1 MMHIKPFG
9 VAALLAVSA
18 LSLAQDK
25 VKIEPNW
32 TKDSN
37 YKVKVK
43 SAFEVAEHKATID
56 ATVSWSGEMGKDG
69 YTVSAHHDQLT
80 VVADDNEVP
89 VPVTD
94 YKAMFNEKS
103 VVSSV
108 EGGLEGTDTTRMF
121 MIGQFL
127 VPGEALAKDA
137 ATKWELAKNEKANLG
152 MLKIE
157 TTFLGDEKVG
167 KFAVHKFKQVVSE
180 NGTEFGT
187 TGTYFVTSDGHLLKA
202 DIKFKGLPIPVAG
215 GDAAGTYVVSLVE

>member
-1 MMHIKPFG
+1 
-9 VAALLAVSA
+9 
-18 LSLAQDK
+18 
-25 VKIEPNW
+25 
-32 TKDSN
+32 
-37 YKVKVK
+37 
-43 SAFEVAEHKATID
+43 
-56 ATVSWSGEMGKDG
+56 
-69 YTVSAHHDQLT
+69 
-80 VVADDNEVP
+80 
-89 VPVTD
+89 
-94 YKAMFNEKS
+94 
-103 VVSSV
+103 
-108 EGGLEGTDTTRMF
+108 